1 MEQRGVGV
9 RRLGAWSFSEKKLGK
24 DFFAPGSSVQLVE
37 KSRSGQENPRNP
49 SAFLGKIWPGY
60 AQIWLDLARFGL
72 SLEIGR
78 LPCRR
83 LRRRRGRCYAPRLRS
98 FSWEARAGGVAERSK
113 AHAWKVCIRET
124 VSRVRIPPPPPKT
137 DKPKAGTRLDLRP
150 GHSTWRVEVKID
162 YPTATISYSLTL
174 RSNGSA
180 WLLMR

>member
-24 DFFAPGSSVQLVE
+24 DFFAPGGSVQLVE

-83 LRRRRGRCYAPRLRS
+83 LRRRRGRCYAPRLRPS
-98 FSWEARAGGVAERSK
+98 QGKREPEGWPSGRRRTPGKCVCGKPYRGFESRPLRQKPIKPRLGLVSISARGIQHGASK
-113 AHAWKVCIRET
+113 SK
-124 VSRVRIPPPPPKT
+124 
-137 DKPKAGTRLDLRP
+137 
-150 GHSTWRVEVKID
+150 
-162 YPTATISYSLTL
+162 
-174 RSNGSA
+174 
-180 WLLMR
+180 